1 MSRVLALG
9 CLKAPA
15 AAAAEPI
22 PASLESRGVTLPC

>member
-15 AAAAEPI
+15 AAAEPI
-22 PASLESRGVTLPC
+22 PASLESRGVSLPC